1 MSTAATDTADSR
13 LGPLGELVGTWTG
26 AGHGIYPTIEP
37 FDYLEEIT
45 VTDGGVKPFLFYVQR
60 TRAAS
65 DGRPLHAEAGY
76 LRWAGGAPEL
86 VIAQPTGMTE
96 AHHGVIT
103 TDDDGALIIT
113 FDSVA
118 LAATG
123 TAKRVDSVTR
133 ELRLLGDE
141 LVYELWMAAVGE
153 PHQLHLR
160 ATLTRS

>member
-1 MSTAATDTADSR
+1 MSAAVTDPADSR
-13 LGPLGELVGTWTG
+13 LGPLGVLVGTWSGT
-26 AGHGIYPTIEP
+26 GHGIYPTIEP

-76 LRWAGGAPEL
+76 VRWADGRPEL
-86 VIAQPTGMTE
+86 VVAQPTGMTE
-96 AHHGVIT
+96 AHHGVVT
-103 TDDDGALIIT
+103 TDDDGALIVT
-113 FDSVA
+113 FDTVA

-133 ELRLLGDE
+133 ELRVLGDQ
-141 LVYELWMAAVGE
+141 LDYELWMAAVGE